1 MGSTV
6 KFKRELEKQL
16 YSYRAY
22 MAALENDGP
31 EEVKA
36 DKRKKVAAIHRGLM
50 ALTYTEKSIIETR
63 FFDPSQPKD
72 HVVYDA
78 LGLGATTY
86 YKYKEQAL
94 RKMANALNLI

>member
-1 MGSTV
+1 
-6 KFKRELEKQL
+6 
-16 YSYRAY
+16 
-22 MAALENDGP
+22 
-31 EEVKA
+31 
-36 DKRKKVAAIHRGLM
+36 M